1 MLAWLIQGSIH
12 LRLLVVTVAIAIVVM
27 GLVALGQSKM
37 DVFPEFAPP
46 RVEVQT
52 EAPGLST
59 EEVERLVSI
68 PIENA
73 LTSTPFVATLR
84 SKSVLGLSSVV
95 LILQQ
100 GANLEVARQNV
111 QERLALAAANL
122 PTAARPPV
130 ILPPLSSTSRI
141 LKVGIGSKKLSQME
155 MSEAAVWTIR
165 PRLMSIAGVA
175 NVAIWGQ
182 RDRQYQVMVAPRRLA
197 AQGVSL
203 EEVILG
209 VGNAVSVGGG
219 GFIDTP
225 NQRLAIRHES
235 WARSTQDLTRAVVA
249 WRNGTSLRVGDVGKV
264 VEGFAP
270 PIGDAVINGKPGLL
284 LIVEKYPWGNTLE
297 VTRGVEKALQEL
309 GPGLPDLEIDTTIF
323 RPATFIET
331 ALANLSW
338 ALWVGCFLVV
348 VVLLLFL
355 ADLPSAIISAVAIP
369 VSLLSAILIIV
380 KLGHSVNTMVI
391 AGLAIAL
398 GAVVDDAI
406 VDVENITR
414 RLRLNA
420 ALSEPLPMAEVVLK
434 ASLEVRSSIVYA
446 TAIVIVAIT
455 PVFFLEGV
463 AGAFFAPLASAY
475 ALAIL
480 VSLVVALTLTPALC
494 LMLLRV
500 KPGEHSA
507 SPLSRWLQSAYV
519 WILGRTLQR
528 SGLAAAF
535 VLICL
540 ALTGLVV
547 PRFGQ
552 EFLPHFKE
560 TDFLMHWVE
569 KPGTSL
575 EAMRRITIRAS
586 DELMSVPGVRNFGS
600 HIGRAVA
607 ADEVVGPNFTELWIS
622 IRPDVDYNAT
632 VKRIQEVVAG
642 YPGLHRD
649 VLTYLRERIKEVLS
663 GTSASIVVRISGP
676 ELGGLRRSA
685 GEVAKALA
693 EVKGVSELKV
703 EAQVLVP
710 QISIKMRPEQA
721 ALHGLTER
729 ALRRA
734 EAVFVSGLKVGEI
747 YQGQAIQDV
756 VVWSDTPVRDDL
768 AALREL
774 LIETP
779 SGSRVPLGEVADI
792 AVGPAPN
799 AIRREGA
806 TRCIDVSC
814 NVEGRDL
821 GSVAKDIRERLKT
834 VPFEAG
840 YYPKT
845 FGEFEAQE
853 AARTRLSALAVL
865 ALLTILVV
873 LQSDF
878 QSARLVAVVFLSLP
892 FSLIGGVLGIAAG
905 GGVISLGSIVGF
917 VAVLGIAARNGIML
931 VSHYRHLQLEEG
943 CAFGRDLVLRG
954 AAERLVPI
962 LMTAL
967 TATLAL
973 VPIVVGGNLPGY
985 EIEYPMALVILGG
998 MTSSTLLS
1006 LFLLPVFYLRLGGKA
1021 SVKALRANTPD

>member
-1 MLAWLIQGSIH
+1 MLTWLIQTSLH
-12 LRLLVVTVAIAIVVM
+12 LRLLVVTATIGVVVM
-27 GLVALGQSKM
+27 GLVSLRQSKM

-68 PIENA
+68 PIENG
-73 LTSTPFVATLR
+73 LTSTPFVATMR

-95 LILQQ
+95 MILEP

-111 QERLALAAANL
+111 QERLAVVAPSL
-122 PTAARPPV
+122 PTAARTPV

-141 LKVGIGSKKLSQME
+141 LKVGIGSKSLSQME
-155 MSEAAVWTIR
+155 MSETARWVIR
-165 PRLMSIAGVA
+165 PRLMAIPGVA

-182 RDRQYQVMVAPRRLA
+182 TDRQYQVVVAPRQLA
-197 AQGVSL
+197 AQNVTL
-203 EEVILG
+203 DEVVLG
-209 VGNAVSVGGG
+209 VGNAVALGGG

-235 WARSTQDLTRAVVA
+235 WARTPEDLRRAVVA
-249 WRNGTSLRVGDVGKV
+249 LRNGVALRVGDVGDV
-264 VEGFAP
+264 RIGAP
-270 PIGDAVINGKPGLL
+270 PAIGDAVINGRPGLL

-297 VTRGVEKALQEL
+297 VTRGVEQALEEL
-309 GPGLPDLEIDTTIF
+309 GPGLPDMEIDTTIF
-323 RPATFIET
+323 RPATFIEV

-338 ALWVGCFLVV
+338 ALWAGCALVV
-348 VVLLLFL
+348 LVLLVFL

-369 VSLLSAILIIV
+369 VSLLSAVLIIIH
-380 KLGHSVNTMVI
+380 LGHSVNTMVI

-406 VDVENITR
+406 IDVENITR

-420 ALSEPLPMAEVVLK
+420 SLSHPEPVSTVILK

-446 TAIVIVAIT
+446 TAIVIVTIL
-455 PVFFLEGV
+455 PVFFLEGI
-463 AGAFFAPLASAY
+463 AGAFFGPLAFAY
-475 ALAIL
+475 VLAIL

-500 KPGEHSA
+500 KPGAATS
-507 SPLSRWLQSAYV
+507 SPMARWLQNIYGR
-519 WILGRTLQR
+519 ILGRTIHR
-528 SGLAAAF
+528 PGLALGF
-535 VLICL
+535 LLVCL
-540 ALTGLVV
+540 VLTGLTL
-547 PRFGQ
+547 PRLGQ

-586 DELMSVPGVRNFGS
+586 DELMTIPGVRNFGA

-622 IRPDVDYNAT
+622 IEPDVDYDST
-632 VKRIQEVVAG
+632 VEKIQEVVAG

-676 ELGGLRRSA
+676 ELAGLRQSA
-685 GEVAKALA
+685 HKVAAVLA
-693 EVKGVSELKV
+693 EVPGVAELKV

-710 QISIKMRPEQA
+710 QISIRMRPEQA

-729 ALRRA
+729 DLRRA
-734 EAVFVSGLKVGEI
+734 EDVFVNGLKVGEI
-747 YQGQAIQDV
+747 YEGQAIQDV
-756 VVWSDTPVRDDL
+756 VVWSETPVRDDL

-774 LIETP
+774 LVESP
-779 SGSRVPLGEVADI
+779 DGNRVPLSEVADI
-792 AVGPAPN
+792 AVVPAPN

-821 GSVAKDIRERLKT
+821 GSVAQDIRQKLQT
-834 VPFEAG
+834 VAFETG
-840 YYPKT
+840 YFPET
-845 FGEFEAQE
+845 LGEFEAQE
-853 AARTRLSALAVL
+853 AARNRLSGLAVL
-865 ALLTILVV
+865 AVLSVLVL

-878 QSARLVAVVFLSLP
+878 QSSRLVAVIFLTLP
-892 FSLIGGVLGIAAG
+892 FSLIGGVAGIALG
-905 GGVISLGSIVGF
+905 GGVISLGSLVGF

-943 CAFGRDLVLRG
+943 CAFNPELVLRG
-954 AAERLVPI
+954 ACERLVPI
-962 LMTAL
+962 MMTAL

-973 VPIVVGGNLPGY
+973 VPIVMGGNLPGY

-998 MTSSTLLS
+998 MASSTVLS
-1006 LFLLPVFYLRLGGKA
+1006 LFLLPTFYLLLGKE
-1021 SVKALRANTPD
+1021 LRT